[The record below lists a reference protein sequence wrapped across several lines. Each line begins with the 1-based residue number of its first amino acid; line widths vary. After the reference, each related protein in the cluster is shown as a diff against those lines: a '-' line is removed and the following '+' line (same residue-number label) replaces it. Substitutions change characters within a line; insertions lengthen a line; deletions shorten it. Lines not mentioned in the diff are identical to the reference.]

1 MRNFFGK
8 KALAGLRP
16 ARKEQ
21 GEDVIIDWI
30 IPELGKVCSAVSQNL
45 SGSLKYF
52 PDCL

>member
-1 MRNFFGK
+1 MSNFAI

-16 ARKEQ
+16 ARKQQ
-21 GEDVIIDWI
+21 GEVLLIDWI